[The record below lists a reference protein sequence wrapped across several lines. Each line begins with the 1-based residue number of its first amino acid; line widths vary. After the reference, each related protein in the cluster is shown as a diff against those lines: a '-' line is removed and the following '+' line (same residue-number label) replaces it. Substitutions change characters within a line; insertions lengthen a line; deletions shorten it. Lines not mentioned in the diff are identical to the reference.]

1 MKQTTGEEIPVA
13 RQNILILAKCELF
26 QIQHYT
32 RGTDFVKTVVLYCT
46 FVFHINICYKIIVHK
61 YSIIIHINR
70 LS

>member
-1 MKQTTGEEIPVA
+1 VKQTTGEEIPVA

-26 QIQHYT
+26 QIKHYT
-32 RGTDFVKTVVLYCT
+32 SCTDFVKTVVLYCI
-46 FVFHINICYKIIVHK
+46 FIFHINLCYQIIVHK